1 MKINDYFL
9 PVFKQRYLLPGETP
23 EQLFH
28 RVANAVAQ
36 PEYDWP
42 PWAESF
48 YDMMWSGDFMP
59 SSPILMNAGTDYPM
73 LSACFVLD
81 IPDDMGGIFQA
92 IKDMAMIQ
100 QHGGGTGFNFSKIRE
115 KGAVVKTTNGV
126 ASGVLS
132 FLEVFNAATNIVK
145 QGGKRRGANIAILDV
160 NHPEIEAFVDMK
172 LNPNVMNNFNFSA
185 ILTDEFISAA
195 KGDEQWNLI
204 SRADG
209 SVVKTIYARDLMQKI
224 EENMIKCGEPGV
236 LFADNIESGNTTPW
250 LGPLTG
256 VNPCGEVSLYDK
268 EACNLGSLNLE
279 HFITWDCDPIVKER
293 LEQTIRY
300 AVRFLD
306 DTIDVNKFPVEGI
319 KEKVQ
324 FTRKIGLGIT
334 GLHSYLMMRDLAYDS
349 REGVEDAAKIME
361 FINRIAGQCSLEIGD
376 VKGRAPAYGERYE
389 HSPYPRRNTVTTCI
403 APTGTVSMILDTSSS
418 GIEPVFSF
426 SYTRKI
432 DGEDVAIRPPV
443 LHDLLMMFDVD
454 ETPELLRQ
462 IDNAGGRLT
471 NVPALPD
478 GLKLITKTANEITPE
493 WHIEMQAALQHY
505 VENNIS
511 KTIAIAADKP
521 VSLQKIDR
529 LISDAHDLGIRG
541 LTIYVDGSREGQ
553 VITTEEKCPS
563 CGASIVKEEGCA
575 HCTGCGWSTCSV

>member
-1 MKINDYFL
+1 MEINGYFM

-28 RVANAVAQ
+28 RVANAVAK
-36 PEYDWP
+36 PEHDWP

-48 YDMMWSGDFMP
+48 YDMMWNGDFMP

-81 IPDDMGGIFQA
+81 IPDDMGGIFQS

-145 QGGKRRGANIAILDV
+145 QGGKRRGANIAILAVD
-160 NHPEIEAFVDMK
+160 HPEIEAFVDMK
-172 LNPNVMNNFNFSA
+172 LDPNAMQNFNFSV
-185 ILTDEFISAA
+185 ILTDEFIAAA
-195 KGDEQWNLI
+195 KGDERWNLV
-204 SRADG
+204 SRANG
-209 SVVKTIYARDLMQKI
+209 SVVKAIYARDLMQKI
-224 EENMIKCGEPGV
+224 EENMVKCGEPGV
-236 LFADNIESGNTTPW
+236 LFADNIELGNTTPW

-268 EACNLGSLNLE
+268 EACNLGSINLE
-279 HFITWDCDPIVKER
+279 HFIQWDSDAEVYDR
-293 LEQTIRY
+293 LKRTIDY

-306 DTIDVNKFPVEGI
+306 DTIDINKFPVEGI
-319 KEKVQ
+319 KEQVE

-334 GLHSYLMMRDLAYDS
+334 GLHSFLMLRGFAYDS
-349 REGVEDAAKIME
+349 TDGVDDATAIMKY
-361 FINRIAGQCSLEIGD
+361 INHETNNASFELGHL
-376 VKGRAPAYGERYE
+376 KGVAPAYENPA
-389 HSPYPRRNTVTTCI
+389 HTFPPRRNTVTTCI
-403 APTGTVSMILDTSSS
+403 APTGTISMILDTSSS
-418 GIEPVFSF
+418 GIEPIFSF

-462 IDNAGGRLT
+462 IDNAGGKLT
-471 NVPALPD
+471 AIPSLPE
-478 GLKLITKTANEITPE
+478 GLRKIAKTANEIDPQ
-493 WHIEMQAALQHY
+493 WHLNMQAELQNY

-511 KTIAIAADKP
+511 KTIAIAADSQ
-521 VSLQKIDR
+521 VSLHRIDQ
-529 LISDAHDLGIRG
+529 LIDFAHDSGVRG
-541 LTIYVDGSREGQ
+541 LTVYVDGSREGQ
-553 VITTEEKCPS
+553 VIMAEEKCPV
-563 CGASIVKEEGCA
+563 CGAAIVKEEGCK
-575 HCTGCGWSTCSV
+575 HCTQCGWSTCSV